1 MPRAEKSKSTQKPTR
16 QAKSR
21 KARYTPRVASRKP
34 AASKSWEITSPMAS
48 AATSFPVL
56 GRNKSTKKA
65 SMKTAAVK
73 SAQVAPLRSKAAR
86 RASPR
91 KASQS
96 RPKGSRR

>member
-1 MPRAEKSKSTQKPTR
+1 MPRSEKSKPTQKLTR
-16 QAKSR
+16 QAKSS
-21 KARYTPRVASRKP
+21 KARYTPRSASRNP
-34 AASKSWEITSPMAS
+34 TPSKGWDVASPMAS
-48 AATSFPVL
+48 AATSSPVL

-65 SMKTAAVK
+65 SMKPAAIK

-96 RPKGSRR
+96 RPKSSSR